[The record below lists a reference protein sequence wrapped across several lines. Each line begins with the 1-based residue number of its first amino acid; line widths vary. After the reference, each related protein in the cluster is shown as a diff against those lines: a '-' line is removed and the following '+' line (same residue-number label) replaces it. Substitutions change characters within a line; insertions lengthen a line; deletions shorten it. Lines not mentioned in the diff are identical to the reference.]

1 MLKGEVNK
9 LFLLLNNL
17 SYLLS
22 KIRIA
27 GHSFLYRIISGLLQR
42 RAKILEQATLTRILL
57 VIQAIFRHSLEKL
70 LMLILVTYLSTAITA
85 TLLYNT

>member
-27 GHSFLYRIISGLLQR
+27 GHSFLYGMIGGLLQR
-42 RAKILEQATLTRILL
+42 GAKILEQATLTGILL
-57 VIQAIFRHSLEKL
+57 VVQATFGHSLEKL
-70 LMLILVTYLSTAITA
+70 LTLILVTYLSTAITA